1 MPLDDRSAERRL
13 GRRLGGNTHNVA
25 ATQRER
31 EDKYDAD
38 EGFVLPRLQELTPAG
53 GRVEQDRVDLD
64 SLYFD
69 TPGHDLLRNRVTLRR
84 RSGDADT
91 GWQLKVPA
99 GKARTEVRLAT
110 ESEDVPAELDAL
122 TRGIAAG
129 QPLRQVAVLRT
140 KRVRH
145 RIVAPDGATLFEL
158 ADDHVRATTFGDKAV
173 LTRWRE
179 IEVEV
184 GDGED
189 AGLAKLGKQLT
200 RAGARPSA
208 HPSKLARALR
218 SPDSDG
224 SAAADRRAAVVTDYL
239 RAQQAEL
246 VAGDIALRRG
256 HDAIHPTRVATRRLR
271 STLRTFG
278 DLFDEQRAAE
288 LDTELAWYADVLGK
302 VRDRQV
308 QRARFAAAL
317 DRVPPEFILGPVA
330 ADIDQR
336 LHVEQLHYQGEV
348 ESTLDS
354 ERYLRL
360 LAEVG
365 TWAKTP
371 PLTRPADKQALRK
384 LTRRAGRK
392 ADKRL
397 RRAVAAVR
405 EGADEARA
413 GRMLHSARKAT
424 KRARYAVELTTP
436 VRKPK
441 KAKKTVK
448 RYKALQ
454 DVLGEHQDSVVAAEV
469 LRDFAARAGT
479 MPGHNGFTYGLLYC
493 REQHA
498 ARQAREAAAAWA
510 D

>member
-1 MPLDDRSAERRL
+1 MT
-13 GRRLGGNTHNVA
+13 RRLGGNTHDVA

-69 TPGHDLLRNRVTLRR
+69 TPGHDLLRHRVTLRR

-110 ESEDVPAELDAL
+110 DSEDVPAELDAL

-140 KRVRH
+140 RRVRH

-158 ADDHVRATTFGDKAV
+158 ADDHVRATAFGDAAV

-184 GDGED
+184 ADGED

-218 SPDSDG
+218 SLDPGDE
-224 SAAADRRAAVVTDYL
+224 SAAVDRRAVVVADYL
-239 RAQQAEL
+239 RTQQAEL

-278 DLFDEQRAAE
+278 DLFDAERAAE
-288 LDTELAWYADVLGK
+288 LDAELAWYADVLGK

-317 DRVPPEFILGPVA
+317 DRLPPEFILGPVA

-336 LHVEQLHYQGEV
+336 LHVEQLHYQGDV
-348 ESTLDS
+348 DTALSS
-354 ERYLRL
+354 QRYLNL

-365 TWAKTP
+365 TWATTP
-371 PLTRPADKQALRK
+371 PLTRPADERTLRK
-384 LTRRAGRK
+384 LARRAGRK

-397 RRAVAAVR
+397 RQAVAAVR
-405 EGADEARA
+405 EGADEAHA
-413 GRMLHSARKAT
+413 GRALHRARKAT

-436 VRKPK
+436 IRRPK
-441 KAKKTVK
+441 AAKKTIK

-454 DVLGEHQDSVVAAEV
+454 DILGEHQDSVVAAGV
-469 LRDFAARAGT
+469 LRDFAARAGAT
-479 MPGHNGFTYGLLYC
+479 PGQNRFTYGLLYC

-498 ARQAREAAAAWA
+498 AREARAAAAAWA